1 MTIAPSDRTGR
12 HACPEWARITWAD
25 SMEEFRV
32 LIGAGSHYNAHRL
45 DVKMGNVERSKPVI
59 VTYFD
64 GREAVYKSIKECIR
78 REKLTKQCM
87 VLYLAGTMKRKDGKM
102 FRLAD

>member
-32 LIGAGSHYNAHRL
+32 HIGAGSECN
-45 DVKMGNVERSKPVI
+45 GNRYEVTKEKRSKPVI
-59 VTYFD
+59 VMYAD
-64 GREAVYKSIKECIR
+64 GREAVYKSVKECIR
-78 REKLTKQCM
+78 EEKVSKEWM
-87 VLYLAGTMKRKDGKM
+87 KRYLAGTMKRIDGRR